1 MKKVIYF
8 FCIVALIIVLFLI
21 VEIVILTLSGSV
33 TSIDNFDY
41 VISGPTNDGY
51 IYINENH
58 AYNSALTVKKV
69 KYEKEGDVLIIT
81 IYRGLPYPSFLNKD
95 EDGYASIEYNVE
107 DNEINAILLKDKHKQ
122 KLLWKR

>member
-1 MKKVIYF
+1 MKKVIYIV
-8 FCIVALIIVLFLI
+8 CIVALIIALFLI
-21 VEIVILTLSGSV
+21 MEIVILTLSGSV

-58 AYNSALTVKKV
+58 SYNSALTVKKV
-69 KYEKEGDVLIIT
+69 KYEKEGDVLNIT

-107 DNEINAILLKDKHKQ
+107 DNEINAIMLKDKHRQ